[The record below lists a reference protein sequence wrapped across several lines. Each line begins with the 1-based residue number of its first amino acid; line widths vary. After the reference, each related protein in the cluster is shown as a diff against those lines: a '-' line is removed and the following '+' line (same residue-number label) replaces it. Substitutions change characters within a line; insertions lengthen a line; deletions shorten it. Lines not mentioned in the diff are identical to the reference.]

1 MQKQLTFQSFKTG
14 VSTSYK
20 HIKVYSHKDIKAVAF
35 NPTFSVLRKKK
46 LVWKF
51 KCMIKLSVSGAI
63 HIHLSF
69 HSQLTWLH

>member
-46 LVWKF
+46 NGLEIQ
-51 KCMIKLSVSGAI
+51 MYD
-63 HIHLSF
+63 
-69 HSQLTWLH
+69 